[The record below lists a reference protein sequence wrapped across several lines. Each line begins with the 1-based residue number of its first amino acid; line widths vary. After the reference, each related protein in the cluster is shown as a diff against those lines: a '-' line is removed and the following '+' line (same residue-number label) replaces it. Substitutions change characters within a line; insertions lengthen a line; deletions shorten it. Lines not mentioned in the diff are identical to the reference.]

1 MSNAIA
7 WVPVLAQCAFI
18 LLSNGFVLFILLLS
32 GLFRSRQN
40 AFVMNLLACDCLR
53 AFVVLSRILVIMA
66 GPAASGSDVVC
77 VASGFFETST
87 SVADCVAFTMLL
99 YDRHMFVSSPINYLH
114 QVSRGSVVFGI
125 AYGAAHAMFV
135 AALPLIG
142 WGHYVYVT
150 TQATCDVDWPDLS
163 GYAQFAAAWGI
174 LLPLAG
180 SGFCF
185 ARIWRMVRMRT
196 NQIRVYNLER
206 AVLEPVG
213 LHRCIGDGAIT
224 EVDQAFM
231 KTIRLL
237 SVLVA
242 CYFVSWTSRLAL
254 LVRLMTPGGETTSQ
268 TGVVVVACLSLLT
281 CTVNPFMYG
290 VYNRKF
296 KQTLRGVLTCGRR
309 TESDVLEISPY
320 IVKSPS
326 LLALNDYTGF
336 LDRPIRC
343 PRPLDP
349 TGPSE
354 GALAPDNIRIG
365 VKNVWN

>member
-1 MSNAIA
+1 MADPVM
-7 WVPVLAQCAFI
+7 WTPVLVQCVFI
-18 LLSNGFVLFILLLS
+18 LVTNGFVMFVLIQS
-32 GLFRSRQN
+32 GLFRARQN

-53 AFVVLSRILVIMA
+53 AFAVLARVLVVMA
-66 GPAASGSDVVC
+66 GPAASGSDVIC
-77 VASGFFETST
+77 VATGFLETAT
-87 SVADCVAFTMLL
+87 GVADCVAFTLLL
-99 YDRHMFVSSPINYLH
+99 YDRHMFVASPINYLH
-114 QVSRGSVVFGI
+114 QVSRASVLFGV

-142 WGHYVYVT
+142 WGHFVYVT
-150 TQATCDVDWPDLS
+150 PHATCDVDWVELG
-163 GYAQFAAAWGI
+163 GYAQFAAVWGI

-185 ARIWRMVRMRT
+185 VRIWRMVRQRT
-196 NQIRVYNLER
+196 NQIRVYNMER

-224 EVDQAFM
+224 EAETAFL
-231 KTIRLL
+231 KTVRLL

-242 CYFVSWTSRLAL
+242 TYFLSWLSRLAL
-254 LVRLMTPGGETTSQ
+254 LVRLMVPGPAPSQ
-268 TGVVVVACLSLLT
+268 AAVVAVAFVSLLT

-296 KQTLRGVLTCGRR
+296 RQTLRAVATCGRR
-309 TESDVLEISPY
+309 AESDVLEISPY

-326 LLALNDYTGF
+326 LLALSDYRA
-336 LDRPIRC
+336 DMPRAVRC
-343 PRPLDP
+343 PQPLDP
-349 TGPSE
+349 TGPAD